1 MPIVNIKDLKAK
13 HFSPHGG
20 KGKIN
25 MKFALSRYKNI
36 GIKST
41 WEFFG
46 YAVFPVGTT
55 AGLHKHEGND
65 EWFYVLE
72 GKAEIVIN
80 KKKYPIKKGDVILT
94 LDGSYHD
101 IINVTK
107 KLVIIAVE
115 VETKK

>member
-1 MPIVNIKDLKAK
+1 MPVVNIKDLKIK

-20 KGKIN
+20 KSKIN
-25 MKFALSRYKNI
+25 MRFALSRYKNI
-36 GIKST
+36 GKKSN

-46 YAVFPVGTT
+46 YAEFPVGST

-72 GKAEIVIN
+72 GKAELIIN
-80 KKKYPIKKGDVILT
+80 RKRYSIKRGDVILT
-94 LDGSYHD
+94 LDGSTHD
-101 IINVTK
+101 IVNVTE
-107 KLVIIAVE
+107 KLLILATE

>member
-1 MPIVNIKDLKAK
+1 MPVVNIKDLKTK

-25 MKFALSRYKNI
+25 MKFAHSRYKNY
-36 GIKST
+36 GKVSN

-46 YAVFPVGTT
+46 HAIFPVGTT

-72 GKAEIVIN
+72 GKAELIIN
-80 KKKYPIKKGDVILT
+80 KKKYKIKRGDVILT
-94 LDGSYHD
+94 LDGNSHD
-101 IINVTK
+101 IVNVTE
-107 KLVIIAVE
+107 KLVILAIE